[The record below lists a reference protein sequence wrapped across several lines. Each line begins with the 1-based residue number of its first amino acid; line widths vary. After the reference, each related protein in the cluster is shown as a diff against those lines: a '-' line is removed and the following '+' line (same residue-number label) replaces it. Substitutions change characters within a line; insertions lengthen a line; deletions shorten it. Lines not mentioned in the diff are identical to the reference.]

1 MARAGLAKND
11 ENSLSCPMANL
22 FVKIAAA
29 VINGGCVCGLGTRIA
44 TSRLRRGAMRVGRL
58 SFSGIWRRQNICS
71 EYAPSSRVRLAAHVG
86 TISAAFPDVVVVWV
100 AGCPVPI

>member
-44 TSRLRRGAMRVGRL
+44 TSRLRRGECG
-58 SFSGIWRRQNICS
+58 
-71 EYAPSSRVRLAAHVG
+71 LAACLFLAFGVG
-86 TISAAFPDVVVVWV
+86 KIFAQSMRHLL
-100 AGCPVPI
+100 GCD